1 MIRVAIAVGALFGV
15 GLVLLVS
22 GLRSAPPPRLDAV
35 LARLRGEDPDPP
47 TSGGLR
53 LLARAADRVAG
64 HVRIPQQDLAL
75 LGMSRQRF
83 VTEKILMAAGCL
95 VAPAVLAALATAE
108 GATPPWTLPTGAA
121 VVLAIVG
128 WFVPDLTARQT
139 AAARR
144 TDFLHALSAYFDVVR
159 LGFGGGLGPSEA
171 LERAPLYSGG
181 WAFRRIADAIESA
194 RYTRIPPWQALAR
207 LGEEIGVTE
216 LTDLADLA
224 ELAGQEG
231 AQISAAIT
239 AYTQQMRGRRLAE
252 LRYQAGS
259 RTTTMTAPIAMLG
272 LAFVAMVAFPQIY
285 LLLMSG

>member
-1 MIRVAIAVGALFGV
+1 MIRIVVAVGALFGV
-15 GLVLLVS
+15 GVMLLIS
-22 GLRSAPPPRLDAV
+22 GLRPAPPPRLDAV

-47 TSGGLR
+47 GEGRIR
-53 LLARAADRVAG
+53 LLAKAADHVAG
-64 HVRIPQQDLAL
+64 YVRIPQQDLAL

-95 VAPAVLAALATAE
+95 VAPGVLAGLATAE
-108 GATPPWTLPTGAA
+108 GATPPWTLPAGAA
-121 VVLAIVG
+121 VFLAIAG
-128 WFVPDLTARQT
+128 WFVPNMTARQN

-181 WAFRRIADAIESA
+181 WAFRRIADAIEAA

-207 LGEEIGVTE
+207 LGAEIGVRE

-239 AYTQQMRGRRLAE
+239 AYTQQMRGRRLAD

-272 LAFVAMVAFPQIY
+272 LAFVTMIAFPQIY
-285 LLLMSG
+285 LLLTG